1 MDYPQL
7 AQAGERIVCRRTAR
21 HEKAA
26 GTAKGLGVQM
36 RLMRWSCISPRQWG
50 ACWLACHI
58 YEQLE
63 LDWFFAPLLPDS
75 REGTNP

>member
-1 MDYPQL
+1 
-7 AQAGERIVCRRTAR
+7 
-21 HEKAA
+21 
-26 GTAKGLGVQM
+26 LGVQM